1 MAKPLRYT
9 LVSDGQSDRALL
21 PIIDWVLQ
29 SVPAV
34 AQRGFAGQH
43 AASTVLRRA
52 SGLRGK
58 IDRALHYYPCDLLFV
73 HRDTE
78 ASDEK
83 IWQHRCAEIERA
95 MQGLATPYVCVVP
108 MRMTEAW
115 LLIDADAIR
124 RAAGNSHS
132 QDPLALPPLRRLEQ
146 ESDPKALLH
155 ELLIAASE
163 KQGRRLGQ
171 FKQDLSSRH
180 ARVAEFITDFSPLR
194 NLSAFL
200 AFEAQTMQAIKN
212 LPEPE

>member
-1 MAKPLRYT
+1 MDKPLKYT
-9 LVSDGQSDRALL
+9 LVSDGPSDRALL

-29 SVPAV
+29 SIPAV

-43 AASTVLRRA
+43 AASAVLRGA
-52 SGLRGK
+52 SGLSGR

-78 ASDEK
+78 ASDDRVR
-83 IWQHRCAEIERA
+83 QQRCEEIERA
-95 MQGLATPYVCVVP
+95 MRDRDTPYVCVVP
-108 MRMTEAW
+108 IRMTEAW

-132 QDPLALPPLRRLEQ
+132 QAPLALPPLRRLEQ

-171 FKQDLSSRH
+171 FKQDLSSRR
-180 ARVAEFITDFSPLR
+180 ARVADFITDFSPLR
-194 NLSAFL
+194 HLSAFL
-200 AFEAQTMQAIKN
+200 AFEAQTLQALKN
-212 LPEPE
+212 LQEPE

>member
-1 MAKPLRYT
+1 
-9 LVSDGQSDRALL
+9 
-21 PIIDWVLQ
+21 LQ
-29 SVPAV
+29 K
-34 AQRGFAGQH
+34 
-43 AASTVLRRA
+43 A

-58 IDRALHYYPCDLLFV
+58 IDRALHYYPRDLLFVHRDFV

-78 ASDEK
+78 ASDK
-83 IWQHRCAEIERA
+83 KAWQHRREEIERA
-95 MQGLATPYVCVVP
+95 VQDLATPYVCVVP

-132 QDPLALPPLRRLEQ
+132 QAPLDLPPLRRLEQ

-171 FKQDLSSRH
+171 FKQDLASRR
-180 ARVAEFITDFSPLR
+180 ARVAEFIADFSPLHV
-194 NLSAFL
+194 LS
-200 AFEAQTMQAIKN
+200 
-212 LPEPE
+212 